1 MSGIKVKVTNNPN
14 KQSLTKNIYKILL
27 SKKDKENKEFDIN
40 IGDNVRSKVDSLTGT
55 IQSFDSNKIIILWD
69 DNTRERFSYIN
80 FYNDMEIYKKDIIDK
95 KDVINENVEEIETRK
110 IIPQQNN
117 VGVKEEKSEL
127 DNLYDLAFNE
137 MEDEFDDII
146 DANPN
151 KLKEQRINRQIN
163 SMERKIEE
171 KKINNIK
178 EKAVNEV
185 ISLMKE
191 KNMISNNSTERLK
204 KEELLKMNDI
214 EFENFKESIL
224 NNSINSEPKLSEA
237 EMMLERI
244 KNGGPIIGGF
254 DKNTVSS
261 SVNRGETRTLSG
273 RTNEL
278 YDSNNQVSEMTREAS
293 SEGPKLNF
301 DGFRNL
307 QGLTKPL
314 QVPNEQKSMKENLS
328 TAIADLG
335 WTTVSK
341 IY

>member
-1 MSGIKVKVTNNPN
+1 MSGIKVKVTSNSN
-14 KQSLTKNIYKILL
+14 KQSSANKTYKILL
-27 SKKDKENKEFDIN
+27 SKKDRSVKQFDICV
-40 IGDNVRSKVDSLTGT
+40 GDTVKHKFDLLKGT
-55 IQSFDSNKIIILWD
+55 IQSIDSDKIVILWN
-69 DNTRERFSYIN
+69 DNTKERFSYIN
-80 FYNDMEIYKKDIIDK
+80 FYND
-95 KDVINENVEEIETRK
+95 IEKCEPNKNIELEKPQPRQ
-110 IIPQQNN
+110 IPHSQQN
-117 VGVKEEKSEL
+117 VVEVKSEL

-151 KLKEQRINRQIN
+151 KLKEQMINRKIN

-191 KNMISNNSTERLK
+191 KNMISDNSTEYLK

-224 NNSINSEPKLSEA
+224 NNSTNNEPKLSEA

-244 KNGGPIIGGF
+244 KNSGPIIGGF
-254 DKNTVSS
+254 DKNTISS
-261 SVNRGETRTLSG
+261 SVNRSETRTLSG

-278 YDSNNQVSEMTREAS
+278 YSSNSRVSEMTREAS
-293 SEGPKLNF
+293 SDEPKLNF

-314 QVPNEQKSMKENLS
+314 QVPNEQKSMKQNLT